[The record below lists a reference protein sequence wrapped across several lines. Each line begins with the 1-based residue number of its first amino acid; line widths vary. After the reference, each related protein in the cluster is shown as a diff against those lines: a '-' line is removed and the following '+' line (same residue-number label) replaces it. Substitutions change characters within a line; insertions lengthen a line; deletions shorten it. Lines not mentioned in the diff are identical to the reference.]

1 MAAIGQQENVQRLLA
16 GTPPS
21 GVDDALATKTA
32 KIVGYKAPLALKL
45 TDEIIDAQ
53 IGKPMETAVEV
64 ELERLAEIFSSA
76 DALEGLSSLGR
87 RRPEFKGA

>member
-1 MAAIGQQENVQRLLA
+1 MAAIGQKENVQRLLA

-53 IGKPMETAVEV
+53 IGKPMETAVEI